1 MFTFLRNRCS
11 TSPEY
16 AAQVLAL
23 EAEHLFNRI
32 EHHYMPKNPKI
43 EIGLTFAKFSKHP
56 DGTIEMEGV
65 ELDPDKADEELRLF
79 KGLTQAPSDNT
90 PSIKTKDSSTLEEVI
105 EEYCEEKIRE
115 GSWTAKSEQENRAIY
130 TLLVRILGNIPIDDI
145 TAAKARDYK
154 HVLMRLPPN
163 INKSPLYRSKTL
175 PEILD
180 MAPKAMSTTTVNK
193 NIIRISSLFEWS
205 SRHGYV
211 NKNYFEGLVL
221 KTKTRADEE
230 RSIFKKDDLKE
241 IFKHEIFTALKYKHP
256 YQYWL
261 PLLGLYTG
269 ARLEELCQLY
279 LEDIYNDEGIWVIDI
294 NNKGDKKLK
303 TKSSKRIIPIHS
315 KLQALGFID
324 YVESL
329 RHKGESRLFPE
340 LKKGR
345 DGYSQSASKW
355 FSRLRKDLGLYN
367 LDPPKD
373 FHSFRHTLAT
383 ELKNKGI
390 PEPEVAAITGH
401 SIAGITFSRYGKAY
415 DNRILNDALDHLN
428 YDDVLN
434 DTQSYK

>member
-1 MFTFLRNRCS
+1 
-11 TSPEY
+11 
-16 AAQVLAL
+16 
-23 EAEHLFNRI
+23 
-32 EHHYMPKNPKI
+32 
-43 EIGLTFAKFSKHP
+43 
-56 DGTIEMEGV
+56 
-65 ELDPDKADEELRLF
+65 
-79 KGLTQAPSDNT
+79 
-90 PSIKTKDSSTLEEVI
+90 
-105 EEYCEEKIRE
+105 
-115 GSWTAKSEQENRAIY
+115 
-130 TLLVRILGNIPIDDI
+130 
-145 TAAKARDYK
+145 
-154 HVLMRLPPN
+154 
-163 INKSPLYRSKTL
+163 
-175 PEILD
+175 
-180 MAPKAMSTTTVNK
+180 MAPKPMSTTTVNK

-211 NKNYFEGLVL
+211 DKNYFEGLVL

-230 RSIFKKDDLKE
+230 RSIFTKDDLKD
-241 IFKHEIFTALKYKHP
+241 IFKHVIYTELKYKHP

-279 LEDIYNDEGIWVIDI
+279 PEDIYNDEGIWVIDI
-294 NNKGDKKLK
+294 NDKGDKKLK

-355 FSRLRKDLGLYN
+355 FSRLRMELGLYN

-383 ELKNKGI
+383 ELKNKSI

-415 DNRILNDALDHLN
+415 VTE
-428 YDDVLN
+428 Y
-434 DTQSYK
+434 SMMP